1 MAEEGADGGGDGS
14 ADADAATGGSVSS
27 SSSLDPHETNLG
39 SFHEFAILEELT
51 GRHGRF
57 TKVSTLA
64 EAIHGKVYKY
74 RWTRDWLEVGD
85 LDEIVVAKK
94 MLSHKVRFNVGR
106 ERNEREAHR
115 NPRSP
120 TAPHPEDAL
129 TEIGVL
135 SFLRRRPDLPVFLLR
150 MLGSFADGEHTL
162 LITEHIDGGELF
174 AQVASGALDS
184 TEDKVRLLMWQLL
197 QATRYLHCHNIGH
210 RDISLEN
217 TLITFRD
224 SPEGQVRLMDFGQA
238 VRTRSRCGSIFL
250 RYFRAV
256 GKPYYRGPEC
266 YVPPEREAR
275 IVAPPGAAPGRVVFE
290 RLRDASGSSSGY
302 MCEVR
307 LPDGVEPGKPCTAEL
322 FGYEVPPIDIFAL
335 GVCLFILAW
344 RAPPWG
350 RALVVDPSFAFIHAR
365 GEGGIPALLKHW
377 QKSLFSEEA
386 MLMLVKMVSPNPSLR
401 PTAEECLAGA

>member
-1 MAEEGADGGGDGS
+1 
-14 ADADAATGGSVSS
+14 
-27 SSSLDPHETNLG
+27 
-39 SFHEFAILEELT
+39 
-51 GRHGRF
+51 
-57 TKVSTLA
+57 
-64 EAIHGKVYKY
+64 
-74 RWTRDWLEVGD
+74 
-85 LDEIVVAKK
+85 
-94 MLSHKVRFNVGR
+94 
-106 ERNEREAHR
+106 
-115 NPRSP
+115 
-120 TAPHPEDAL
+120 
-129 TEIGVL
+129 
-135 SFLRRRPDLPVFLLR
+135 
-150 MLGSFADGEHTL
+150 
-162 LITEHIDGGELF
+162 
-174 AQVASGALDS
+174 
-184 TEDKVRLLMWQLL
+184 
-197 QATRYLHCHNIGH
+197 
-210 RDISLEN
+210 
-217 TLITFRD
+217 
-224 SPEGQVRLMDFGQA
+224 PEGQVRLMDFGQA

-401 PTAEECLAGA
+401 PTAEECLAGAWFAPLYGLAVPSHRADDVVAVGAAPEGIVPVVAPSSSGAETLDLEMADLSLDVVPRERSTGHSARLPAAAFER